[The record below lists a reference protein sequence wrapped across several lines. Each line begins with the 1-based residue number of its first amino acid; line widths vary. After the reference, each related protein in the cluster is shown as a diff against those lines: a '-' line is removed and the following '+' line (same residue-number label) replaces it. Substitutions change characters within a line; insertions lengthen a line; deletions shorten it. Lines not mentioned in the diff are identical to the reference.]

1 MYSGILAAWRE
12 VKPIFLALAGVTF
25 LALLSRRLK
34 LALLF
39 SALLGWVFYFFRD
52 PEREPASP
60 APDLIV
66 AAADGKVTAIE
77 LVHEPHFFGGPARRI
92 TVFLSIIDV
101 HVQRMPYQ
109 GQVKFLRYQAGSF
122 APAFLKDAEENESNL
137 IGCLTPHGPLAVK
150 QIAGILA
157 RRIVCWVDLD
167 QELDKGQRLGLVKFG
182 SRVDLL
188 LPPEVD
194 ILVHVGQQVYG
205 GQTIVARWHGK
216 PTPDN
221 EKP

>member
-1 MYSGILAAWRE
+1 M
-12 VKPIFLALAGVTF
+12 TF
-25 LALLSRRLK
+25 LALLARRLK

-39 SALLGWVFYFFRD
+39 GGLLGWVFYFFRD

-77 LVHEPHFFGGPARRI
+77 LVQEPHFFGGPARRI

-122 APAFLKDAEENESNL
+122 APAFLKEAEENESNL
-137 IGCLTPHGPLAVK
+137 IGCLTPHGPLAIK

-157 RRIVCWVDLD
+157 RRIVCWVYLD

-182 SRVDLL
+182 SRVDLF

-205 GQTIVARWHGK
+205 GRTIVARWPGH
-216 PTPDN
+216 P
-221 EKP
+221 